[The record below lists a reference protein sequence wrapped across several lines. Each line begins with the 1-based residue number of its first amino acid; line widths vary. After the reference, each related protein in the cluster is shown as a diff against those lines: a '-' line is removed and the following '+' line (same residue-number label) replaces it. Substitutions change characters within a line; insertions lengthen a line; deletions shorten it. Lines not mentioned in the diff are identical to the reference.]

1 MKLFETVATILLLA
15 HYTNCII
22 IVLTVNCNKFFSL
35 KKTQKIL
42 INYIV
47 GPVLF
52 IWLSFSIYN
61 QIKSQSN
68 LANTWQ
74 TIKTSLYSTESWKLY
89 AVVFLMF
96 VNWGIEAKKWQIL
109 VSGIQQISFIRAFR
123 AIFTGQ
129 AIALN
134 TFNGVGEYVGRVV
147 YLNEGN
153 KLRGVALS
161 IVGSLSQLIVTLV
174 IGLISLLLVRLNIL
188 DDTHYLQGL
197 NKFLID
203 AIMCS
208 LTAIS
213 VVLVLIYFQLSWL
226 TKLIEKIPFI
236 AKFSFYIQKLE
247 DFHHK
252 QLTKILLLSLLRYV
266 VFVAQYLLLLQLF
279 KVNASWFIL
288 SWLVGVLFLFL
299 AIVPSIPI
307 AELGVRGE
315 ASTQLFGLV
324 SNNVLGIEF
333 TAALIW
339 FINRVVPAI
348 AGSIFIIGVKF
359 FKTRNNGS

>member
-1 MKLFETVATILLLA
+1 
-15 HYTNCII
+15 
-22 IVLTVNCNKFFSL
+22 
-35 KKTQKIL
+35 
-42 INYIV
+42 
-47 GPVLF
+47 
-52 IWLSFSIYN
+52 
-61 QIKSQSN
+61 
-68 LANTWQ
+68 
-74 TIKTSLYSTESWKLY
+74 
-89 AVVFLMF
+89 MF

-109 VSGIQQISFIRAFR
+109 VSGIQQISFIRSFR

-203 AIMCS
+203 AIMFS
-208 LTAIS
+208 LTAITI
-213 VVLVLIYFQLSWL
+213 VLVLIYFQLSWL
-226 TKLIEKIPFI
+226 TKLIEKVPFI

-279 KVNASWFIL
+279 NVNANWFIL

-339 FINRVVPAI
+339 FINRVAPAI
-348 AGSIFIIGVKF
+348 AGSIFIIGIKF